1 MQIRMPR
8 PAVRTIGLLV
18 LLGLSAC
25 DPAQRPV
32 DSIAEI
38 RSRFSLPEAQPSAFL
53 VCHGHGCQTRTAV
66 SLAATQWEQVRT
78 LMLPPAPDAVTER
91 QRIAQATALLETL
104 VAPQA
109 GTGGDVGGTFS
120 GLGRG
125 KGQLDCEDEA
135 INTTQYLVMMHR
147 DGLLRFHTPVGRR
160 WRGNFLNGWPHTT
173 AIVVENASGREW
185 AIDSWFEDN
194 GRPAHVVAADI
205 WRAGWSPDNKTGP
218 QYGSAI
224 R

>member
-1 MQIRMPR
+1 MEVRMPQQAATR
-8 PAVRTIGLLV
+8 FGLLA
-18 LLGLSAC
+18 LLALAAC

-38 RSRFSLPEAQPSAFL
+38 RSQFSLPEPQPATFV

-66 SLAATQWEQVRT
+66 SLATAQWGQVRA
-78 LMLPPAPDAVTER
+78 LMSPPAPDAALER
-91 QRIAQATALLETL
+91 ERIAQAIALLETL

-109 GTGGDVGGTFS
+109 NTGRDVGGTFS

-135 INTTQYLVMMHR
+135 INTTQYLIMMHR

-194 GRPAHVVAADI
+194 GRPAHVVSGEI
-205 WRAGWSPDNKTGP
+205 WRAGWSPKDKTGP
-218 QYGSAI
+218 QYGGGA